1 MAAIFTIIGA
11 SRLRG
16 GGTGGC
22 VMAIAATGAE
32 LRGEV
37 EHASGKWWVLVI
49 TGILWILVGVV
60 VLDADVQSA
69 VTIGYLVGAYL
80 LLAGVMEFVLVA
92 ALPTWRWLHILLG
105 VLFIVGGIMAFL
117 EPFETFRVLAALVGF
132 FLVLK
137 GTFDFVTALATRHVM
152 DLWWLLLIAGIIEI
166 ALGFWASGY
175 PGRSAWLLLVWVGI
189 GALFRGA
196 TQIMLA
202 FQVRKIHEAVA

>member
-1 MAAIFTIIGA
+1 
-11 SRLRG
+11 
-16 GGTGGC
+16 
-22 VMAIAATGAE
+22 MAIAATGAE

-37 EHASGKWWVLVI
+37 EQASGKWWLLLV
-49 TGILWILVGVV
+49 TGIIWILFGVL

-69 VTIGYLVGAYL
+69 VAIGYLVGAYL
-80 LLAGVMEFVLVA
+80 LVGGVMEFGLLAVL
-92 ALPTWRWLHILLG
+92 PSWRWLHALLG

-175 PGRSAWLLLVWVGI
+175 PGRSAWLLLVWVGV
-189 GALFRGA
+189 GALFRGG
-196 TQIMLA
+196 TQLILA